1 MRSNIILISGAP
13 CTGKTTLAK
22 KLIKKFDFPL
32 ISKDQIREVLFDNF
46 DYLDQIN
53 YKGISTANY
62 ELMELFAKSIVSA
75 RGSFIM
81 ETVFND
87 KLNNKLK
94 KIRKRYRVNI
104 IEVNLYT
111 TPEILYE
118 RFEKRANKY
127 RHEGH
132 GDLKRLKEW
141 KKTLHSTDQD
151 PTDLHDHLIRMD
163 VSNFKGAMH
172 TTILEFIESKLA

>member
-1 MRSNIILISGAP
+1 MHSNIILISGAP

-22 KLIKKFDFPL
+22 KLIRKFNFPL

-62 ELMELFAKSIVSA
+62 ALMELFATSIVSA
-75 RGSFIM
+75 GDSFIM
-81 ETVFND
+81 ETVFNE
-87 KLNNKLK
+87 KLNNRLRELK
-94 KIRKRYRVNI
+94 KEYKANI
-104 IEVNLYT
+104 IEVNLYAE
-111 TPEILYE
+111 PEILYE
-118 RFEKRANKY
+118 RFEKRASKD

-141 KKTLHSTDQD
+141 KKTLHATSQD
-151 PTDLHDHLIRMD
+151 PTDLYDHLIRMD
-163 VSNFKGAMH
+163 VSHFRGAMH